1 MSDYKFSR
9 SQKGSTLI
17 VVLIMLLLITIVG
30 TWAIRGSMTSLN
42 IATNTQAQVL
52 LKQTSDA
59 VFYQL
64 ENDTSDD
71 VTLKNMQLGD
81 GILAYLMR
89 TENLGKELVFCLRGE
104 NENNWEGVRQ
114 GSMVYWEDTTTIN
127 NSELGVNGFCKV
139 DKASDFIS
147 SRQASLTRVS
157 MRVASTNKDFEHL
170 EQGQNIGDDKDV
182 GISTV
187 IVNAISLLPS
197 LSKAS
202 NGQISGCIS
211 NYTSYVDPNL
221 ENETVMDCLSE
232 FNVPYSSQEMVY
244 TLRVVKSD

>member
-1 MSDYKFSR
+1 MSDYKFAR

-71 VTLKNMQLGD
+71 LTLQKMLLGD

-89 TENLGKELVFCLRGE
+89 TENLGKELVFCIRGE
-104 NENNWEGVRQ
+104 NANNWEGARQ
-114 GSMVYWEDTTTIN
+114 GSIVYWSDKNTIN
-127 NSELGVNGFCKV
+127 NSELGINGFCKA
-139 DKASDFIS
+139 DNSSDFIS
-147 SRQASLTRVS
+147 SRQAVITRVS
-157 MRVASTNKDFEHL
+157 VRVASSNEDFAHL
-170 EQGQNIGDDKDV
+170 TEGQSLPDGKGTD
-182 GISTV
+182 ISTI
-187 IVNAISLLPS
+187 IVNATSLLPS
-197 LSKAS
+197 LSNAS
-202 NGQISGCIS
+202 SSQVNGCIS
-211 NYTSYVDPNL
+211 NYTSYVDKILQNK
-221 ENETVMDCLSE
+221 TVMDCLSE

-244 TLRVVKSD
+244 TLRAV